1 MSFDHATSPCFH
13 VHPVDAWNEPQ
24 TWVTWLWGGVTHLV
38 GNEQLWYR
46 ARIRAVGVTLAGFFC
61 QTKRATRIFQQ
72 KVQYGVRKMLIQSM
86 IWYSCP
92 FFLSFFHVFFSYDIC
107 VSISWFGKHNT
118 QKVLKNTTLGV
129 WNLIRPYFEYQFT
142 RRTHERFASQRKIS
156 GTLGMVPLLLF
167 NPLGSPLKGDTPNK
181 YSLHKVYMGLI
192 IKGTVPRVPPFSPW
206 ALFWTEAGE
215 LLCFT
220 SARFSYLN

>member
-61 QTKRATRIFQQ
+61 QTKGATRIFQQ
-72 KVQYGVRKMLIQSM
+72 KVQYGVRNMLIQSM

-92 FFLSFFHVFFSYDIC
+92 FFPCFFVSYVFQFP
-107 VSISWFGKHNT
+107 G
-118 QKVLKNTTLGV
+118 LENTTLKRS
-129 WNLIRPYFEYQFT
+129 WKT
-142 RRTHERFASQRKIS
+142 
-156 GTLGMVPLLLF
+156 PLLEFGTSSDHTL
-167 NPLGSPLKGDTPNK
+167 NI
-181 YSLHKVYMGLI
+181 SLIEEPTKD
-192 IKGTVPRVPPFSPW
+192 
-206 ALFWTEAGE
+206 FWTEAGE
-215 LLCFT
+215 LF
-220 SARFSYLN
+220 FSLHPDFRIKN